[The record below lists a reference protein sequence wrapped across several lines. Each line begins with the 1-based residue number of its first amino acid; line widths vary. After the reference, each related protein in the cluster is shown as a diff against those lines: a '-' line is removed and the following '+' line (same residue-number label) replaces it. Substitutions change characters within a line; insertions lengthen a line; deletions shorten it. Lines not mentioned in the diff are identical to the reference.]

1 MYLLQKFSLP
11 GRNFSSGLSLR
22 TGLEAR
28 GCFLLLILVTEVVE
42 ISSYELPPQLLLV
55 AEVEAFNLLAG
66 IQNVR

>member
-1 MYLLQKFSLP
+1 MYLLQKYSLP

-28 GCFLLLILVTEVVE
+28 GCFLLLVTEVVE

-55 AEVEAFNLLAG
+55 AVVDAFNLLAG

>member
-1 MYLLQKFSLP
+1 MYLLQKYSLP

-28 GCFLLLILVTEVVE
+28 GCFLLLVTEVVE